1 MKRLAWLALAL
12 VVAVVLPWALGGGE
26 LLSRL
31 RGFPPTLLCALFAM
45 IGLCWT
51 LNALRLKL
59 LLQAQ
64 GKALSLVRAVGMVMA
79 TEFAICAT
87 PGGSGGPLTL
97 VALLSRRGIG
107 PARSSAVFA
116 MDQLSDLLF
125 FGLAVAGVLLYAVF
139 HNLNSRLEWL
149 LGSSAL
155 LMALALLGCWAVA
168 RHQRRFLALSGYLLS
183 RMRMSRPRRWRW
195 TRRWLHFVHAFKD
208 TLGMPKPLLA
218 LAFLLTSS
226 HWGLRFSVLWLV
238 LRGLGSDL
246 QWAWSFLVQIL
257 SLSAGQFSLLPGGAG
272 AAELT
277 SAALLAPM
285 VGKPTAAA
293 AILIWRMVTY
303 YFYLLAGAPVFVLMV
318 GKPLLRRLMAF
329 RQESPN
335 G

>member
-1 MKRLAWLALAL
+1 MKRLAWLAVALLA
-12 VVAVVLPWALGGGE
+12 AIVLPWALGGGE
-26 LLSRL
+26 LLARL
-31 RGFPPTLLCALFAM
+31 RGFPLPLLLGLFAM

-51 LNALRLKL
+51 LNALRLRL

-64 GKALSLVRAVGMVMA
+64 GKTLGLARTIGMVMA

-97 VALLSRRGIG
+97 VALLDRQGVP
-107 PARSSAVFA
+107 PARSGAVFA

-125 FGLAVAGVLLYAVF
+125 FCLAVAGVLLYALF

-149 LGSSAL
+149 LAGSAV
-155 LMALALLGCWAVA
+155 LMSLALLACWGVA
-168 RHQRRFLALSGYLLS
+168 RHQRRFVALTGYLFM
-183 RMRMSRPRRWRW
+183 RARMSRPRRWRW
-195 TRRWLHFVHAFKD
+195 ARRWLHFVHAFKD
-208 TLGMPKPLLA
+208 TLGMPKSLLA
-218 LAFLLTSS
+218 LAFFLTCS
-226 HWGLRFSVLWLV
+226 HWGLRFSVLWLA

-246 QWAWSFLVQIL
+246 AWAWSLLVQIL

-293 AILIWRMVTY
+293 AILIWRVVTY

-318 GKPLLRRLMAF
+318 GKPLLRRLMAL
-329 RQESPN
+329 RS
-335 G
+335 

>member
-1 MKRLAWLALAL
+1 MKRLGWLSLALA
-12 VVAVVLPWALGGGE
+12 VAIALPWALGGGE
-26 LLSRL
+26 LLGRL
-31 RGFPPTLLCALFAM
+31 RDFPLPLLLGLFAM

-51 LNALRLKL
+51 LNAIRLRV

-64 GKALSLVRAVGMVMA
+64 GKRLSLLRTIGMVMA

-97 VALLSRRGIG
+97 VALLDRQGVP
-107 PARSSAVFA
+107 PARSGAVFA

-125 FGLAVAGVLLYAVF
+125 FCLAIAGVLLYALF
-139 HNLNSRLEWL
+139 HQLNSRMEWL

-155 LMALALLGCWAVA
+155 LMTLALFACWGVA
-168 RHQRRFLALSGYLLS
+168 RHQRYFVSLTAFILKRL
-183 RMRMSRPRRWRW
+183 RMSRPRRWRW
-195 TRRWLHFVHAFKD
+195 ARRWLHFVHAFKD
-208 TLGMPKPLLA
+208 TLGMPKGSLA
-218 LAFLLTSS
+218 LAFLLTCS
-226 HWGLRFSVLWLV
+226 HWALRFSVLWLA

-246 QWAWSFLVQIL
+246 DWAWAFLVQIL

-293 AILIWRMVTY
+293 AILIWRVVTY
-303 YFYLLAGAPVFVLMV
+303 YFYLLAGAPIFVLMV

-329 RQESPN
+329 RQA
-335 G
+335 